1 MKRGHGQTTNV
12 WMLGAV
18 GLVALGSLVGC
29 GSSDEAD
36 GASAAPTLSDTEAQ
50 SLGNELVAEALSAS
64 SISADDFES
73 KTTSAFQSLT
83 PGRTAT
89 RDEVLEVIGDSNIE
103 YAPITDVRVTQSPG
117 VLVVSY
123 MIQAIVDGTAG
134 EPLRALSTFVWV
146 DGDWKYVS
154 FGETIDQ

>member
-1 MKRGHGQTTNV
+1 M
-12 WMLGAV
+12 WILGAV

-29 GSSDEAD
+29 GSSDDAD
-36 GASAAPTLSDTEAQ
+36 DATSGVPTLSDTEAQ

-89 RDEVLEVIGDSNIE
+89 RDEVLAVIGDATIE
-103 YAPITDVRVTQSPG
+103 YAPIADVRVTQSPG

-123 MIQAIVDGTAG
+123 VIQAIVDGVPG
-134 EPLRALSTFVWV
+134 EPSRALSTFVWT
-146 DGDWKYVS
+146 DGEWKYVS
-154 FGETIDQ
+154 FGQTVDQ